1 VHFVFDEAKSR
12 ANKEK
17 HGIDFYEAQAIW
29 LDPSRTHGPAR
40 SIGEQ
45 RHLVIGLVDG
55 KCWSALVTYRGDVAR
70 LISVRR
76 SRAKEVERY
85 DLDK

>member
-1 VHFVFDEAKSR
+1 MHFVFDEAKSR

-29 LDPSRTHGPAR
+29 LDPSRAHGPAR
-40 SIGEQ
+40 TAVER
-45 RHLVIGLVDG
+45 RHIVIGLIDG
-55 KCWSALVTYRGDVAR
+55 KCWSAVVTYRGEAVR

-85 DLDK
+85 DLGK